1 MKAREG
7 VGKKYHSCDN
17 NRKIRRRS
25 TFPDNKD
32 NVEEQENF
40 CTDEQETGNGAKRP
54 TQNANMG
61 HTHKRNTQGYFQLSH
76 IQMVWKS
83 MWKLKQHDRK
93 KENKKE

>member
-1 MKAREG
+1 MKARED

-61 HTHKRNTQGYFQLSH
+61 HTHSH
-76 IQMVWKS
+76 ANVTPKDIFNFHTSKWCGKVCG
-83 MWKLKQHDRK
+83 
-93 KENKKE
+93 N